1 MVNGGGVPLLLSALV
16 SLPETVVSE
25 PAAAA
30 AADAFAAAM
39 VVISPHCP
47 GDDWDVAVECQ
58 QVFYG
63 RFAHRAGHFFIK
75 M

>member
-30 AADAFAAAM
+30 AADALAAAM

-47 GDDWDVAVECQ
+47 GDVAVECQ
-58 QVFYG
+58 EVFDG
-63 RFAHRAGHFFIK
+63 RFVLRAGHFFIK